1 MVTELP
7 PFSEV
12 LVGQIVLGFLDLIAD
27 SRNRTLKPRMPDY
40 PLLNMK

>member
-12 LVGQIVLGFLDLIAD
+12 LVGQIVLKFLDLIAD